1 MNYPVNFEIVTPSEQ
16 EFNEVWTA
24 LDKAG
29 CELSP
34 ASGERTY
41 KGIRTRIRRST
52 VIDYAWSSVAQNVGQ
67 PKPIYSVAEF
77 KAAFPALFEE
87 KATMDDIIRMVS
99 LDQELGCMQAEM
111 DNLQAMIDEKQR
123 TLVAM
128 QKKFNIAP

>member
-1 MNYPVNFEIVTPSEQ
+1 MNYPADFEIVTPTQQ
-16 EFNEVWTA
+16 EFDEVWAA
-24 LDKAG
+24 LVKANCAVSANG
-29 CELSP
+29 S
-34 ASGERTY
+34 ERTY
-41 KGIRTRIRRST
+41 KGIRTRIRRSS
-52 VIDYAWSSVAQNVGQ
+52 IIEYAWSSVGENAGV

-87 KATMDDIIRMVS
+87 KATMDDLIRMVS

-123 TLVAM
+123 ALVAM